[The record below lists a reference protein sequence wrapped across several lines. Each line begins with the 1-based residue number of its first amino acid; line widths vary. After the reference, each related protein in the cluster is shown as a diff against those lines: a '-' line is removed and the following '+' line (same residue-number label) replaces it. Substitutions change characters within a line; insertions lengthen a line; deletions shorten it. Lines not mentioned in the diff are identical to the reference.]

1 MSEERGVSWP
11 TRLAGLA
18 LLAAGLAAGAVAAR
32 GVYRFLAA
40 AEGIGL
46 FSGIVLG
53 IVAVALAVLGGLLLR
68 PPAAGDAAARR
79 RWARR
84 RLWAA
89 LVVGMCAFP
98 AFFLTV
104 TTSVVRGQADRHQ
117 AACLDHQRALAGA
130 LLRRLPAS
138 GWPARGGKAFVL
150 ALVAHGV
157 LAPDDP
163 EDLGLLFCPA
173 CGMPD
178 FEREMQHAYRGLTP
192 ESLDRTHLTSLTA
205 YAGRRNDEAAYRLD
219 AAGGSAGEEPIL
231 ACLCH
236 ARCALVAFADGS
248 VRRLDREQLGLG
260 LDDPIVVGEA
270 SRSPILKKL
279 SFD

>member
-1 MSEERGVSWP
+1 VSEERAVSWP

-18 LLAAGLAAGAVAAR
+18 LLGVGLAAGALAAH

-40 AEGIGL
+40 DEGTGL
-46 FSGIVLG
+46 FRGIVLG
-53 IVAVALAVLGGLLLR
+53 IVAVALGALGWLLLR
-68 PPAAGDAAARR
+68 PPAAGDDAARR

-104 TTSVVRGQADRHQ
+104 TTSVVRGQAERHQ
-117 AACLDHQRALAGA
+117 TACLEHQRALAAA
-130 LLRRLPAS
+130 LLRRKPVD
-138 GWPARGGKAFVL
+138 GWPAQGGKAFVL

-163 EDLGLLFCPA
+163 GDLALLFCPA

-219 AAGGSAGEEPIL
+219 AAGAVAGEEPIL

-236 ARCALVAFADGS
+236 PRRALVAFADGS
-248 VRRLDREQLGLG
+248 ARLLDRKQLGLG
-260 LDDPIVVGEA
+260 PDDPLIVGES